1 MKHCH
6 KCNKEFLDDKQ
17 YCDTCGKKLKSKID
31 KEYASGLKNKKKW
44 FSIKTIIFVVLVLF
58 VILRTLANIGAGN
71 PLLFDKPLVI
81 IFIITLVFGLYY
93 LFIYIKS
100 KKHKNKTEEMSHIK
114 REKDTHKLNIAPW
127 AIPLIVLGG
136 LLVIV
141 GVILLP
147 TKVISYQIEV
157 PYIDKEQY
165 SVQVPYEDVEEY
177 TVQVPYEVKEPY
189 VESVPVEEQKETVEK
204 QCSQVALKYEI
215 NLVKC
220 QSGGFFSTGESS
232 YEVKN
237 LDTESDIFTIKVG
250 YKDANGQFIGNAIS
264 KNINA
269 LSSATFSYS
278 PVPSSATACSRQV
291 VSIPTKEVCELVPTT
306 KTTTVYKDVIKEKTV
321 TQYRDETR
329 YRKVTKTRSE
339 TREKEV
345 RKTKIE
351 TKQKEI
357 NWIFGFNAI
366 IKFRNL

>member
-157 PYIDKEQY
+157 PYIDKEQ
-165 SVQVPYEDVEEY
+165 
-177 TVQVPYEVKEPY
+177 Y